1 MSLYFLKQILHFL
14 LKGACFYEQ
23 KLLHCLTFSVA
34 DSILVYF
41 TWDIEIR
48 KDATEAQAERALKV
62 KASLQSVV
70 CGLMS
75 VSNKSLGAT

>member
-1 MSLYFLKQILHFL
+1 MNK
-14 LKGACFYEQ
+14 

-70 CGLMS
+70 CSLMS